1 MPKNR
6 ILFLASWYPS
16 RVSPYSGDF
25 IQRHARV
32 VARIADIT
40 VLHTVRDDD
49 IAGAYEVSDTDN
61 GLREIIVY
69 YKDSGCKVL
78 NFFKRMKAF
87 WMGYIRA
94 EVPILCI

>member
-1 MPKNR
+1 M
-6 ILFLASWYPS
+6 
-16 RVSPYSGDF
+16 SPYSGDF

-32 VARIADIT
+32 AARIADIT

-78 NFFKRMKAF
+78 NFSK
-87 WMGYIRA
+87 G
-94 EVPILCI
+94 